1 MAFFPPGLV
10 WLASYPKS
18 GNTWMRVLLRNLMKA
33 GDQPADINRLAS
45 AETLISRWRF
55 DDDLLVDSDMLT
67 WRELERLR
75 PLQYDFAAAGLAEPF
90 FCKTHDSFR
99 GRSGEPAL
107 GIGARAAI
115 YLVRDPRDIAV
126 SLCHHAGLSLAAAIE
141 NMTDATF
148 WSGGGMQV
156 PYLQGDWAG
165 HVLGWTAQRQL
176 DIKIVRYEDLRQDTA
191 AKMRETVTFLGARA
205 TAAEIDRAVGHSSLE
220 ELRRQEEAKGF
231 RESRP
236 GQHRFFR
243 SGRSGEWRDVMS
255 ASQVRSI
262 EERCGPVMTDLGY
275 RLEG

>member
-18 GNTWMRVLLRNLMKA
+18 GNTWMRVLLRNLMK
-33 GDQPADINRLAS
+33 GGEQPADINRLAS
-45 AETLISRWRF
+45 AETLIGRWRF

-75 PLQYDFAAAGLAEPF
+75 PLQCDFAAAGLKEPF

-99 GRSGEPAL
+99 GQSGGPAL
-107 GIGARAAI
+107 GSGARAAL

-126 SLCHHAGLSLAAAIE
+126 SLCHHASLSLSAAID

-165 HVLGWTAQRQL
+165 HVLGWTVQRQL
-176 DIKIVRYEDLRQDTA
+176 DIKIVRYEDLRQDTVA
-191 AKMRETVTFLGARA
+191 TMREIVAFLGARA
-205 TAAEIDRAVGHSSLE
+205 TGPEIDRAVRHSSLE

-236 GQHRFFR
+236 GQDRFFR
-243 SGRSGEWRDVMS
+243 SGRIGEWRDVLS
-255 ASQVRSI
+255 ASQVRAV
-262 EERCGPVMTDLGY
+262 EERCGPVMADLGY
-275 RLEG
+275 RLES